1 MIFSD
6 FNNLLGQAL
15 TPITLISGVGVLMLC
30 LTGRYNHASDR
41 IRQLIEKRE
50 ASGMLTEP
58 DLDDEIDLIY
68 RRARLLR
75 MATIYVVLSAVCS
88 SLMVLIGVL
97 SGMLGH
103 ELVVVESAL
112 LILAIAF
119 IITSTSFFAME
130 ISISLHALSLVIAHL
145 PDLPPLEERNNSPLL
160 LEQKKEK

>member
-6 FNNLLGQAL
+6 FNALLGQAL

-75 MATIYVVLSAVCS
+75 MATIYVVLSAICS

-103 ELVVVESAL
+103 
-112 LILAIAF
+112 
-119 IITSTSFFAME
+119 
-130 ISISLHALSLVIAHL
+130 
-145 PDLPPLEERNNSPLL
+145 R
-160 LEQKKEK
+160 